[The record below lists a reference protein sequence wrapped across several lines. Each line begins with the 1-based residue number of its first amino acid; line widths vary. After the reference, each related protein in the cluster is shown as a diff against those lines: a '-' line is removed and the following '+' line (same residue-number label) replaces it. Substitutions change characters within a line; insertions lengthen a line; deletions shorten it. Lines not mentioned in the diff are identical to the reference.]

1 MRVDFVNQAALE
13 AGLPL
18 PVDALG
24 HQAVASRLLTWSAE
38 LPPGSVI
45 AVQGEWGRGKTDLLA
60 RLAAV
65 TVSDPGPAGAAL
77 WLNPWQYGTPDLL
90 SPLIRALNARGRGK
104 LSPALKSASERLM
117 KAGLNFGLKGAAAL
131 VPGGQLFDLA
141 APLVGELAGVAMADD
156 LDADPVAC
164 MAQDFCDLTQAIL
177 GDYSGVGSRLL
188 VCVDDLDRCA
198 PNRQMAL
205 LQGLRF
211 LLAAGAPVTVLV
223 ALDPFLAREGV
234 RRAYGSQG
242 VDADR
247 YLDKIFDLRVS
258 LPGLRAQAV
267 QTFWAARLAA
277 PVLTPAGERPLGER
291 LPAAITQVSVGQIA
305 PVQSLRNPRVLSR
318 LAAKLALLQS
328 TGDVPETPTPAHAET
343 LLLWM
348 AMGERW
354 PVHRALVQSGEHFA
368 QRLSAVA
375 RQVGR
380 DQSQVYDGDPEVQAL
395 APDAALAKV
404 LMTLLEG
411 DMAWLEQA
419 AGTLAALGI

>member
-1 MRVDFVNQAALE
+1 MQS
-13 AGLPL
+13 
-18 PVDALG
+18 
-24 HQAVASRLLTWSAE
+24 AS
-38 LPPGSVI
+38 
-45 AVQGEWGRGKTDLLA
+45 A
-60 RLAAV
+60 RL
-65 TVSDPGPAGAAL
+65 
-77 WLNPWQYGTPDLL
+77 
-90 SPLIRALNARGRGK
+90 IR
-104 LSPALKSASERLM
+104 
-117 KAGLNFGLKGAAAL
+117 AGLNFGLKGAAAL
-131 VPGGQLFDLA
+131 IPGGQVLDLA
-141 APLVGELAGVAMADD
+141 APLVGELAGVALSKDS
-156 LDADPVAC
+156 DADPVAS
-164 MAQDFCDLTQAIL
+164 MAQDFRDLTQAIL
-177 GDYSGVGSRLL
+177 GDYAGVGSRLL
-188 VCVDDLDRCA
+188 VCIDDLDRCA
-198 PNRQMAL
+198 PSRQMAL

-267 QTFWAARLAA
+267 QSFWTARLAA
-277 PVLTPAGERPLGER
+277 PVLTPAGDRALGER
-291 LPAAITQVSVGQIA
+291 LPAAIAQVAVAQIA

-328 TGDVPETPTPAHAET
+328 TSDVPETPTPAHAET

-354 PVHRALVQSGEHFA
+354 PAHRALVQSGEHFG

-380 DQSQVYDGDPEVQAL
+380 DQSQVYDEDPQVQAL
-395 APDAALAKV
+395 APDPALAKV

-411 DMAWLEQA
+411 DLAWLEGSA
-419 AGTLAALGI
+419 KTLSTLGI

>member
-18 PVDALG
+18 PIDALG
-24 HQAVASRLLTWSAE
+24 HQAVASRLLTWSAK

-60 RLAAV
+60 RLAAQ
-65 TVSDPGPAGAAL
+65 TVSDPGPAGPAL

-90 SPLIRALNARGRGK
+90 TPLVRALHARSQGK
-104 LSPALKSASERLM
+104 LSPALKSASERLI
-117 KAGLNFGLKGAAAL
+117 KAGLNFGLKGAAAV
-131 VPGGQLFDLA
+131 VPGGQVLDLA
-141 APLVGELAGVAMADD
+141 APFLGELAGVALGEDSGG
-156 LDADPVAC
+156 DPVAS
-164 MAQDFCDLTQAIL
+164 MAQDFRDLTQAIL
-177 GDYSGVGSRLL
+177 GDYSAAGSRLL
-188 VCVDDLDRCA
+188 VCIDDLDRCA
-198 PNRQMAL
+198 PERQMAL

-234 RRAYGSQG
+234 RQAYGSQG

-258 LPGLRAQAV
+258 LPGLRAQSV
-267 QTFWAARLAA
+267 QSFWLGRLAA
-277 PVLTPAGERPLGER
+277 PVLTAQGERPLR
-291 LPAAITQVSVGQIA
+291 TCLPDPLTQVSVDQIA

-318 LAAKLALLQS
+318 LSGKLALLQS
-328 TGDVPETPTPAHAET
+328 TGDVPATPTQGHAEA

-354 PVHRALVQSGEHFA
+354 PAHRALIQSGEHFA

-380 DQSQVYDGDPEVQAL
+380 DQSQVYDGDPQVQAL

-411 DMAWLEQA
+411 DLVWLEEA
-419 AGTLAALGI
+419 AGTLALLGL